1 MAARDDN
8 KWRYY
13 APYEPRDGQRVLLKG
28 RERLDFSECD
38 KAMRRTGVFAVE
50 DFGRALQQ
58 EMWKLGCTQIE
69 IVRRAKVGR
78 SNFSRYVNG
87 EWKPSEGTWKK
98 IKAAMLEIQANRDR
112 SKSQE
117 E

>member
-1 MAARDDN
+1 MSDN
-8 KWRYY
+8 TWRYY
-13 APYEPRDGQRVLLKG
+13 APYEPREGGHAGRKG
-28 RERLDFSECD
+28 RERLDFTECE
-38 KAMRRTGVFAVE
+38 KAMKRTGVFAVE

-58 EMWKLGCTQIE
+58 EMWKLGCTQVE

-98 IKAAMLEIQANRDR
+98 IKKAMLEIQENLDKREAGD
-112 SKSQE
+112 
-117 E
+117 